1 MGVDGRAEAQILFSI
16 GGLLP
21 GNDYHACRYLPN
33 ETFSMPVVLGSA
45 SSELNHVFIIFNRVA
60 MWPFT
65 SRALTEDDIEIIA
78 EKAAEKQFRKMTDH
92 VYQEVGKGLINRFCG
107 LSGCVYW
114 VGNMVAYQRRFEFM
128 KILLSLV
135 IVLLLSALQS

>member
-1 MGVDGRAEAQILFSI
+1 
-16 GGLLP
+16 
-21 GNDYHACRYLPN
+21 
-33 ETFSMPVVLGSA
+33 
-45 SSELNHVFIIFNRVA
+45 

-78 EKAAEKQFRKMTDH
+78 EKAAEKNAIQKMTDH

-107 LSGCVYW
+107 LSGLCLLGW
-114 VGNMVAYQRRFEFM
+114 QHGCILKRFEFM

-135 IVLLLSALQS
+135 IVLLLSACSLEKNEGCK